1 MRVQI
6 LLATLVAF
14 GSFVTKAQTITTK
27 VDDFTGKSSSQ
38 TTMVILQR
46 AMTTVVAITGFK
58 EEKSSSIR
66 LSITYPISPPVV
78 IKEGEEILL
87 KLSNGSVITLQNSQM
102 EVLSETVRL
111 FLPLTPTQID
121 ELSKYRIDMIRVNTS
136 DGAIDFKGFNE
147 SKQEQVLK
155 LASLLK

>member
-1 MRVQI
+1 MRAHF
-6 LLATLVAF
+6 LSAALAIGSLVA
-14 GSFVTKAQTITTK
+14 TAQTINTK

-38 TTMVILQR
+38 TSMVILQR
-46 AMTTVVAITGFK
+46 AMTTVVALTGFK
-58 EEKSSSIR
+58 DENSTSLR
-66 LSITYPISPPVV
+66 LSITYPMSPPVV

-87 KLSNGSVITLQNSQM
+87 KLSNGSVITLRNSQM

-111 FLPLTPTQID
+111 FLSLTPTQID

-136 DGAIDFKGFNE
+136 QGAIDFKGFNE

-155 LASLLK
+155 LASLIK

>member
-1 MRVQI
+1 MRAHI
-6 LLATLVAF
+6 LSAALAIGSLVA
-14 GSFVTKAQTITTK
+14 TAQTITTK

-38 TTMVILQR
+38 TSMVILQR

-58 EEKSSSIR
+58 DEDITYLR
-66 LSITYPISPPVV
+66 LSITYPMSPPVV

-87 KLSNGSVITLQNSQM
+87 KLSNDSVITLRNNQM
-102 EVLSETVRL
+102 EVLSQTVRL
-111 FLPLTPTQID
+111 LLSLTPSQID
-121 ELSKYRIDMIRVNTS
+121 ELSKNRIDMIRVNTS

-155 LASLLK
+155 LASLIK

>member
-1 MRVQI
+1 MRGQI
-6 LLATLVAF
+6 LLAMVVAL

-27 VDDFTGKSSSQ
+27 VDEFTGKSSSQ

-58 EEKSSSIR
+58 DEKSATMR
-66 LSITYPISPPVV
+66 LSITYPMSPPVV

-121 ELSKYRIDMIRVNTS
+121 ELSKHRIDMIRVNTS

-147 SKQEQVLK
+147 SKQEQVLN

>member
-1 MRVQI
+1 MRAHI
-6 LLATLVAF
+6 LSAALAIGSLVA
-14 GSFVTKAQTITTK
+14 TAQTINTK

-38 TTMVILQR
+38 TSMVILQR
-46 AMTTVVAITGFK
+46 AMTTVVALTGFK
-58 EEKSSSIR
+58 DENSTSLR
-66 LSITYPISPPVV
+66 LSITYPMSPPVV

-87 KLSNGSVITLQNSQM
+87 KLSNGSVITLRNSQM

-111 FLPLTPTQID
+111 FLSLTPTQID

-136 DGAIDFKGFNE
+136 QGAIDFKGFNE

-155 LASLLK
+155 LASLIK